1 MKKKL
6 LVIICIASMLATIGL
21 VSAVYV
27 MTSNTVDIVPVAKFT
42 LTLSANSTT
51 PVVGVDIVRLTATCN
66 DPTFTGIVTFG
77 SLGPATAVNG
87 VATKDYAPTT
97 TTPLA
102 VTATAP
108 HN

>member
-1 MKKKL
+1 
-6 LVIICIASMLATIGL
+6 MLATIGL
-21 VSAVYV
+21 VSAVYI
-27 MTSNTVDIVPVAKFT
+27 MTSNTVTITPQFT
-42 LTLSANSTT
+42 LTLVANSTT
-51 PVVGVDIVRLTATCN
+51 PLVGVDTVRFTATCN
-66 DPTFTGIVTFG
+66 DPTFAGIVTFG
-77 SLGPATAVNG
+77 SLGTATAVNG